1 MADHW
6 RDFDVHYAKTIE
18 LKMIAKW
25 GLMKWITRVVAT
37 LRKLPFVQM
46 MCLDFGQNIWGIWR
60 LSIVCTPNIFELL
73 TCWPLFSRPQ
83 AETNKS
89 SFRSEQFSFDILNLN
104 MNRLIQVSRSW
115 RDWCLKRCSLAKTH
129 SSFWPLQ
136 RKALARSFCNLKCI
150 LNLALSLQKML
161 LLNLLICHTGLI

>member
-37 LRKLPFVQM
+37 LRKLPFTQM
-46 MCLDFGQNIWGIWR
+46 MCLDCGQNIWGIWR
-60 LSIVCTPNIFELL
+60 LSSIVCTPNIFELL

-89 SFRSEQFSFDILNLN
+89 SFSGEQFSFDILNLN
-104 MNRLIQVSRSW
+104 MNRLIQVSRSQEIDVSKDVLW
-115 RDWCLKRCSLAKTH
+115 
-129 SSFWPLQ
+129 Q
-136 RKALARSFCNLKCI
+136 R
-150 LNLALSLQKML
+150 
-161 LLNLLICHTGLI
+161 LIQASDHCKGKLPGLFVIWNAY